1 MCVVSAR
8 TEKCVVLTKAVA
20 GCVWTGTEL
29 GIYARSSTVYL
40 WMELFHITEVGFEF
54 CIDFVDGSIYSSL
67 FSLGCW
73 GFCYPFDC
81 SFLVRR
87 LLLPLRFLNG
97 YFKLYLSELIMSMW
111 YKDLEIQVMEV
122 LPFILPCS
130 YPPFILCLPQTSF
143 QCLSPITTPDFT
155 FGVFHDSDH
164 GSYV

>member
-54 CIDFVDGSIYSSL
+54 CIDFVEGSIYSSL

-81 SFLVRR
+81 SFLVR

-111 YKDLEIQVMEV
+111 YKDLETQALKFKWWRCCHSSCPALT
-122 LPFILPCS
+122 LPSFCV
-130 YPPFILCLPQTSF
+130 CLRPLFSAFPQ
-143 QCLSPITTPDFT
+143 
-155 FGVFHDSDH
+155 
-164 GSYV
+164 